1 MRRTDVFRIVA
12 ALALLVCATG
22 QAQGQAAASK
32 GSAEATDT
40 SWFAKYHPAATDTLA
55 PATYEGWEQFQT
67 NCSRCH
73 GQDAEGS
80 SFAPS
85 LVQALGPGGPVSTE
99 AAFLSIAC
107 NGVPGTGMP
116 SWCKLGLGEDKL
128 RQIYLYVSGRAKG
141 TIHPGRPAEQQDS
154 TTGGRA

>member
-1 MRRTDVFRIVA
+1 MTRTNVLR
-12 ALALLVCATG
+12 ALAVLTLVLGAAPRG
-22 QAQGQAAASK
+22 EAQASRSS
-32 GSAEATDT
+32 GSAEASDT
-40 SWFAKYHPAATDTLA
+40 SWFAKYHPAAADTLP
-55 PATYEGWEQFQT
+55 PATYAGWEQFQT

-73 GQDAEGS
+73 GQDAEGT

-99 AAFLSIAC
+99 TAFLTIAC

-116 SWCKLGLGEDKL
+116 SWCRLGLGQDKL

-141 TIHPGRPAEQQDS
+141 TIHPGRPAEKQDS
-154 TTGGRA
+154 TAAG